1 MVEWCN
7 YFILTTKN
15 RGIPNVTLV
24 YLTNGD
30 SNMFDFWL
38 VHHKNLDLNS
48 YIIMVL
54 IWASRWHS
62 IILDVFQTMSYHYLS
77 RRYLADEN
85 KFFGPPP
92 RIAGCSMMVSSS
104 SKRRQ
109 RMTKVHHRY
118 NTKLTK
124 QAYGL
129 MRMQLAKL
137 STSIVTFVFSFDNI

>member
-1 MVEWCN
+1 
-7 YFILTTKN
+7 
-15 RGIPNVTLV
+15 
-24 YLTNGD
+24 
-30 SNMFDFWL
+30 
-38 VHHKNLDLNS
+38 
-48 YIIMVL
+48 MVL

-118 NTKLTK
+118 DTKLTK

-137 STSIVTFVFSFDNI
+137 STSSVTFVFSFDNIQRYLFKGAGSKLFTERKAKLTLSVKLCKIIISQVSFSDRQCL